1 MIQIQK
7 LKSHFVITSS
17 SSNQDCHPE
26 HLITESKFLRLE
38 SLQELMKALTFA
50 SQGPQA
56 ADSMGM
62 QFEEEAAV
70 FNFELLL
77 RVVLE
82 NR

>member
-1 MIQIQK
+1 MTELCFI
-7 LKSHFVITSS
+7 
-17 SSNQDCHPE
+17 SNVLQDCHPE

-56 ADSMGM
+56 AESIGTP
-62 QFEEEAAV
+62 FEEEAAV